1 MKKEL
6 YLGLDVHKERIAT
19 AVAEEGRKGEVRDT
33 GAISNDLH
41 AVEKWIA
48 RLRKAHGK
56 NTQLRA
62 CYEAGPCGFGL
73 ARRLR
78 QLGVECEVV
87 APSMTPTRSGDRV
100 KTDKRDARK
109 LARLLRAGEL
119 TPVYIPEATD
129 EAIRDLCRARTDAV
143 DDRRRSRHRL
153 KGFLLRHGYHY
164 QGKTSW
170 SAAHER
176 YLRELV
182 LPHPAMKV
190 ILEEY
195 LSSIKAASERIARCE
210 AAMRALL
217 DKWRLRPAVEALM
230 AMKGFQTV
238 AAMIVVS
245 ELGEVHRFTHP
256 RQVMAYLGLVPSE
269 KSSSDRRR
277 QGHITKCGNA
287 HARWLLVEC
296 AQHYAAPPKVS
307 KELSRRQQN
316 QPPVVRLLSWKAQNR
331 LHQRYRR
338 LMARRLQ
345 RNKVIVAVARELCGF
360 IWELLRTQECYHAPA
375 IRNELVIRRGTVPT
389 NKEDTHSHNKSQ
401 RYTQPEQ
408 RSGSEATGHGSQPT
422 SSR

>member
-6 YLGLDVHKERIAT
+6 YLGLDVHKDCILTAT
-19 AVAEEGRKGEVRDT
+19 AEEGRRGEVRDT
-33 GAISNDLH
+33 GSISNDLQ
-41 AVEKWIA
+41 AAEKWIA

-56 NTQLRA
+56 DVILRA

-87 APSMTPTRSGDRV
+87 APSLTPTRSGDRV
-100 KTDKRDARK
+100 KTDRRDALK

-119 TPVYIPEATD
+119 TPVYIPDARD

-164 QGKTSW
+164 QGKSSW

-195 LSSIKAASERIARCE
+195 LISIKAATERIQRCE
-210 AAMRALL
+210 AAMRDLL
-217 DKWRLRPAVEALM
+217 EKWRLRPAVRALM
-230 AMKGFQTV
+230 AMKGFRTV
-238 AAMIVVS
+238 AAMILVS

-256 RQVMAYLGLVPSE
+256 RQVMAYLGLVPTENTSSE
-269 KSSSDRRR
+269 RRR

-296 AQHYAAPPKVS
+296 AQHYVTPPKVS
-307 KELSRRQQN
+307 QELSRRQQA
-316 QPPVVRLLSWKAQNR
+316 QPAQVRTISWRAQNR
-331 LHQRYRR
+331 LHNRYRR
-338 LMARRLQ
+338 LLARRLQ
-345 RNKVIVAVARELCGF
+345 RNKAIVAIARELCGF
-360 IWELLRTQECYHAPA
+360 IWELLRTQDCYQAQSTP
-375 IRNELVIRRGTVPT
+375 V
-389 NKEDTHSHNKSQ
+389 
-401 RYTQPEQ
+401 
-408 RSGSEATGHGSQPT
+408 
-422 SSR
+422 

>member
-6 YLGLDVHKERIAT
+6 YIGLDVHREAVAI
-19 AVAEEGRKGEVRDT
+19 AVAEQGRKGEVRDY
-33 GAISNDLH
+33 GQISNDLH
-41 AVEKWIA
+41 ALERFIT
-48 RLRKAHGK
+48 RLRQTHGK
-56 NTQLRA
+56 RVTLRA
-62 CYEAGPCGFGL
+62 CYEAGPCGFGV
-73 ARRLR
+73 ARRLQ
-78 QLGVECEVV
+78 QLGVECAVV
-87 APSMTPTRSGDRV
+87 APSLTPTRAGDRL

-119 TPVYIPEATD
+119 SAIYIPEPTD
-129 EAIRDLCRARTDAV
+129 EAIRDLCRARSDAV

-153 KGFLLRHGYHY
+153 KAFLLRHGYRY
-164 QGKTSW
+164 QGRTSW
-170 SAAHER
+170 NAAHER
-176 YLRELV
+176 YLRELM

-195 LSSIKAASERIARCE
+195 LISVQLAGERIARTE
-210 AAMRALL
+210 AAMSELL
-217 DKWRLRPAVEALM
+217 GKWRLEPAVRALM

-245 ELGEVHRFTHP
+245 ELGAVDRFTHP

-277 QGHITKCGNA
+277 QGAITKCGNA

-316 QPPVVRLLSWKAQNR
+316 QSRAVRALSWKAQNR
-331 LHQRYRR
+331 LHQRYCR
-338 LMARRLQ
+338 LMARWLQ

-360 IWELLRTQECYHAPA
+360 IWELLRTQECYHSPS
-375 IRNELVIRRGTVPT
+375 P
-389 NKEDTHSHNKSQ
+389 
-401 RYTQPEQ
+401 
-408 RSGSEATGHGSQPT
+408 
-422 SSR
+422 SR

>member
-6 YLGLDVHKERIAT
+6 YIGLDVHREAVAI
-19 AVAEEGRKGEVRDT
+19 AVAEQGRKGEVRDY
-33 GAISNDLH
+33 GQISNDLH
-41 AVEKWIA
+41 ALERFIT
-48 RLRKAHGK
+48 RLRQTHGK
-56 NTQLRA
+56 RVTLRA
-62 CYEAGPCGFGL
+62 CYEAGPCGFGV
-73 ARRLR
+73 ARRLQ
-78 QLGVECEVV
+78 QLGVECAVV
-87 APSMTPTRSGDRV
+87 APSLTPTRAGDRL

-119 TPVYIPEATD
+119 SAIYIPEPTD
-129 EAIRDLCRARTDAV
+129 EAIRDLCRARSDAV

-153 KGFLLRHGYHY
+153 KAFLLRHGYRY
-164 QGKTSW
+164 QGRTSW
-170 SAAHER
+170 NAAHER
-176 YLRELV
+176 YLRELM

-195 LSSIKAASERIARCE
+195 LISVQLAGERIARTE
-210 AAMRALL
+210 AAMSELL
-217 DKWRLRPAVEALM
+217 GKWRLEPAVRALM

-245 ELGEVHRFTHP
+245 ELGAVDRFTHP

-277 QGHITKCGNA
+277 QGAITKCGNA

-316 QPPVVRLLSWKAQNR
+316 QSRQVRLISWKAQNR

-345 RNKVIVAVARELCGF
+345 RNEVMVAIARELCGF
-360 IWELLRTQECYHAPA
+360 IWELLCTQACYHAPC
-375 IRNELVIRRGTVPT
+375 L
-389 NKEDTHSHNKSQ
+389 
-401 RYTQPEQ
+401 
-408 RSGSEATGHGSQPT
+408 SGIK
-422 SSR
+422 

>member
-6 YLGLDVHKERIAT
+6 YLGLDVHKECMAT
-19 AVAEEGRKGEVRDT
+19 VVAEEGRTGQVRDT
-33 GAISNDLH
+33 GVISNDLH
-41 AVEKWIA
+41 ALEKWIA

-56 NTQLRA
+56 EVLLRA
-62 CYEAGPCGFGL
+62 CYEAGPCGFGI

-78 QLGVECEVV
+78 QLRVECEVV
-87 APSMTPTRSGDRV
+87 APSLTPMRTGDRV

-119 TPVYIPEATD
+119 TAVYITEATD
-129 EAIRDLCRARTDAV
+129 ETMRDLCRARSDAV

-153 KGFLLRHGYHY
+153 KGFLLRHGYRY
-164 QGKTSW
+164 QGKSAW

-195 LSSIKAASERIARCE
+195 LISVQLASERIARCE
-210 AAMRALL
+210 AAMSDLL
-217 DKWRLRPAVEALM
+217 EKWRLKPAVHALM

-245 ELGEVHRFTHP
+245 ELGTLDRFTHP

-269 KSSSDRRR
+269 RSSSERRR
-277 QGHITKCGNA
+277 QGAITKCGNA

-316 QPPVVRLLSWKAQNR
+316 QSRQVRALSWKAQKR
-331 LHQRYRR
+331 LHHRYRR

-360 IWELLRTQECYHAPA
+360 IWELLRSQECYHAPSPSA
-375 IRNELVIRRGTVPT
+375 
-389 NKEDTHSHNKSQ
+389 
-401 RYTQPEQ
+401 
-408 RSGSEATGHGSQPT
+408 
-422 SSR
+422 